1 LLSRDRRDRAEA
13 QGQQSGAKNGFGKT
27 KRTDGKQGHDQVLS
41 GGVHALKSN
50 RTMAVFG
57 PRGKVFRRG
66 ARFHIFG

>member
-1 LLSRDRRDRAEA
+1 
-13 QGQQSGAKNGFGKT
+13 
-27 KRTDGKQGHDQVLS
+27 
-41 GGVHALKSN
+41 VHALKSN